1 MGFLKLSGS
10 VAHEFLAFLCRWR
23 ERANGV
29 GSSLPVSELVRH
41 TLEIVKHGAADRFR
55 PDLFWPEAA
64 RLPVEQPE
72 VQCFALAGTAPLSP
86 PPTNATN
93 QPLDWTTYKLLI
105 HNSAIL

>member
-41 TLEIVKHGAADRFR
+41 TLEVVKHGAADRFR
-55 PDLFWPEAA
+55 PDLFCRKRPACLSSSQRSSVSRSPERHRCPL
-64 RLPVEQPE
+64 RLPMPRI
-72 VQCFALAGTAPLSP
+72 
-86 PPTNATN
+86 NR
-93 QPLDWTTYKLLI
+93 LI
-105 HNSAIL
+105 GPRISC

>member
-1 MGFLKLSGS
+1 VGFLKLSGS

-41 TLEIVKHGAADRFR
+41 TLEVVKHGAADRFR

-72 VQCFALAGTAPLSP
+72 EPLAKLPLH
-86 PPTNATN
+86 
-93 QPLDWTTYKLLI
+93 DLLRRSI
-105 HNSAIL
+105 RPRGAICLVREVSVPELLT